1 MPSPPRL
8 RFTRHM
14 RMSSGKDFDRAFRLG
29 GRAKGKLVSV
39 VASANGGA
47 HTRLG
52 LSVGRAC
59 WKGAVQRN
67 RVRRVFREAF
77 RLSYADLP
85 KGCDLV
91 LMPATPKLA
100 PTLGEVQAELGAL
113 ARKAWAKRK
122 ASEGPPRVRGD
133 AAGGAQGT

>member
-1 MPSPPRL
+1 MPPPPRL

-29 GRAKGKLVSV
+29 GRAKGKLVSL
-39 VASANGGA
+39 VAAANGGE

-91 LMPATPKLA
+91 LMPATQKLA
-100 PTLGEVQAELGAL
+100 PTLAAVQAELGAL
-113 ARKAWAKRK
+113 AKKAWAKRK
-122 ASEGPPRVRGD
+122 VPEVPAQARSSPQEGSASS
-133 AAGGAQGT
+133 

>member
-1 MPSPPRL
+1 MPTPPRL
-8 RFTRHM
+8 RFARHM

-39 VASANGGA
+39 VAAANGGE

-91 LMPATPKLA
+91 LMPAAPRLA
-100 PTLGEVQAELGAL
+100 PTLAAVQAELGAL
-113 ARKAWAKRK
+113 AKKAWAKRK
-122 ASEGPPRVRGD
+122 AQD
-133 AAGGAQGT
+133 AAPGARAGASGGAAGP

>member
-1 MPSPPRL
+1 
-8 RFTRHM
+8 
-14 RMSSGKDFDRAFRLG
+14 
-29 GRAKGKLVSV
+29 
-39 VASANGGA
+39 
-47 HTRLG
+47 
-52 LSVGRAC
+52 
-59 WKGAVQRN
+59 VQRN